1 MRKNLII
8 IGLIAISPLSACTS
22 ILPEAHKIEIQQGNR
37 VKPEDLAKIKPGMTR
52 KQVKF
57 VLGTPLLQDSFHAN
71 RWDYIYHLKPGR
83 EPLKQSHISLFFDG
97 DTLIRIDDSRY
108 APEMQQDEV
117 KLEQTDA
124 AE

>member
-8 IGLIAISPLSACTS
+8 IGIIAIFQLPACTS

-37 VKPEDLAKIKPGMTR
+37 IKPEDLAKIKPGMTQ

-83 EPLKQSHISLFFDG
+83 EDLKQSRVSLFFEG
-97 DTLIRIDDSRY
+97 DKLVRIDNSRY
-108 APEMQQDEV
+108 VPEAQQEEQKDEQG
-117 KLEQTDA
+117 EIN
-124 AE
+124 E